1 MKKNLKNKCSLEDEY
16 RFEHLARIKAE
27 KYIEELWEYTCEL
40 QKEVSRLQKIVNDNG
55 YTVKEEPPL
64 NSHLELKQRINQIHE
79 ERERSFQKLPKLVK
93 GALK

>member
-40 QKEVSRLQKIVNDNG
+40 QKEVSRLQSVINKG
-55 YTVKEEPPL
+55 EHLKEEKPPL
-64 NSHLELKQRINQIHE
+64 DDDL
-79 ERERSFQKLPKLVK
+79 
-93 GALK
+93 ALKIRLKKIYQDREEAIKKW